1 MKFDLSLSLQARYV
15 FTASALTLMAIQT
28 RKQLLAELEEAG
40 LDDDELDLLRHE
52 LELDPGADDYDES
65 DEELTSNDSDRHIV
79 MASSSTVHGSPSP
92 PAPQ

>member
-1 MKFDLSLSLQARYV
+1 MKFGLSLSLQARYV

-40 LDDDELDLLRHE
+40 LDDDELDLLWHE

-65 DEELTSNDSDRHIV
+65 DEELTSDDSDRHVV
-79 MASSSTVHGSPSP
+79 MASS
-92 PAPQ
+92 

>member
-40 LDDDELDLLRHE
+40 LDDDELDLL
-52 LELDPGADDYDES
+52 
-65 DEELTSNDSDRHIV
+65 
-79 MASSSTVHGSPSP
+79 
-92 PAPQ
+92 